1 MGKRANGE
9 GSLYQRGDG
18 KWCASFRYEDPMTGE
33 RERVT
38 LYGRTKTEAR
48 AKMKE
53 ARARIDGG
61 GPVRDSSA
69 TVAQWLA
76 EWRQTAL
83 AASSRK
89 ATTKANYECLA
100 KRHIEAGTIGAVSL
114 ERLRPA
120 DVERLLIAL
129 RAQKLSEAT
138 VQRVFNVLR
147 MALADAVRDGL
158 IARNPAAAITQPRVP
173 RHEARFFSLDETRR
187 ILEAARGTRY
197 YAVLATIAALG
208 LRRGEALAL
217 KWADVDFIAGTVH
230 VRGTLARIGGELVV
244 TEPKTAKSRRMLAL
258 SPGMVD
264 LLALL
269 QDEQDAE
276 RDRAAN
282 IWQEGGYVFT
292 TPCGTP
298 LEPRNVLR
306 ALTTAAGHAKVEG
319 ATVHTLRHS
328 AATLWLESGVNLK
341 AVSELLGHAD
351 IRITADVYGHVSAD
365 VARAAVTA
373 SAEAIGL

>member
-18 KWCASFRYEDPMTGE
+18 KWCASLRYEDPTTGE
-33 RERVT
+33 RGRKT
-38 LYGRTKTEAR
+38 FYGRTKTEAR
-48 AKMKE
+48 AKMKA
-53 ARARIDGG
+53 ARDRIDGG

-76 EWRQTAL
+76 EWRQTTL

-89 ATTKANYECLA
+89 ATTKANYGCLA
-100 KRHIEAGTIGAVSL
+100 KRHLEAGAIGAVSL

-120 DVERLLIAL
+120 DVERLIIAL
-129 RAQKLSEAT
+129 RARGLSEAT

-158 IARNPAAAITQPRVP
+158 MARNPAAAIAQPKVARK
-173 RHEARFFSLDETRR
+173 EARFLSQDETRR
-187 ILEAARGTRY
+187 ILEAARRTRY

-217 KWADVDFIAGTVH
+217 RWADVDLDAGTVH
-230 VRGTLARIGGELVV
+230 VRGTLARIDGELVV
-244 TEPKTAKSRRMLAL
+244 TEPKTAKSRRVLAL
-258 SPGMVD
+258 SPGMVR
-264 LLALL
+264 LLKDTRKKQL
-269 QDEQDAE
+269 EE
-276 RDRAAN
+276 RLRAAN

-298 LEPRNVLR
+298 FEPRNVLR
-306 ALTTAAGHAKVEG
+306 ALTTAAEHAGVEG

-328 AATLWLESGVNLK
+328 AATMWLENGVNLK

-351 IRITADVYGHVSAD
+351 IRITADVYGHVSAE

-373 SAEAIGL
+373 SAAAIGL